1 MILAPRQLLKN
12 YITIKT
18 VKHGEKTQLGSDCRT
33 GFLNGNKK
41 KLSQNVHAIRLEHP
55 KTAVRGWFQPSQ
67 GSSRTEILGFPTV
80 TQSNPFQSLFL
91 HMLSQVN
98 LYDLLIFIVY
108 IPCG

>member
-41 KLSQNVHAIRLEHP
+41 N
-55 KTAVRGWFQPSQ
+55 
-67 GSSRTEILGFPTV
+67 
-80 TQSNPFQSLFL
+80 
-91 HMLSQVN
+91 
-98 LYDLLIFIVY
+98 
-108 IPCG
+108 